1 VARRGLVI
9 LLVWVAFLADLL
21 VGAGLLLSKD
31 GTLNAVGLA
40 MILVAAVALSG
51 LTLWFYVQNR
61 RKAAPPTSSP
71 GNPGRPE
78 NDR

>member
-31 GTLNAVGLA
+31 GALNAVGLA
-40 MILVAAVALSG
+40 MILVAAAALSG

-61 RKAAPPTSSP
+61 RGAAPPT
-71 GNPGRPE
+71 
-78 NDR
+78 

>member
-1 VARRGLVI
+1 MARRGLVI

-31 GTLNAVGLA
+31 GALNAVGLA
-40 MILVAAVALSG
+40 MILVAAAALSG

-61 RKAAPPTSSP
+61 RGAAPPT
-71 GNPGRPE
+71 
-78 NDR
+78 

>member
-1 VARRGLVI
+1 VARRRFV
-9 LLVWVAFLADLL
+9 LLAVWLGFLADLL

-40 MILVAAVALSG
+40 MILVAAGALAG

-61 RKAAPPTSSP
+61 RKAAPPT
-71 GNPGRPE
+71 
-78 NDR
+78 